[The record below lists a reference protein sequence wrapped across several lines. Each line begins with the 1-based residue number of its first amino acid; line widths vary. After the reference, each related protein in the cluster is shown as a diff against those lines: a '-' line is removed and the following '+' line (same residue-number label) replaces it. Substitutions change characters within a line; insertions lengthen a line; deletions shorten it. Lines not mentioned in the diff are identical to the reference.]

1 MKTNSRHFSALLN
14 ILVIVFTMNAAL
26 AHSTC
31 SMDSTGGNTEISQQ
45 SDQNTS
51 TAMPC
56 HTVDNLGSIEKSDPT
71 LSQCCADCSVF
82 SLPMD
87 ITKAIATAHSDIII
101 TTLTATLSRTIE
113 LPFRPP
119 ITSLS

>member
-31 SMDSTGGNTEISQQ
+31 SMDSAGGNPEISQ

-87 ITKAIATAHSDIII
+87 VTKVIATAHSDIII
-101 TTLTATLSRTIE
+101 TTLIATLSRTIE

-119 ITSLS
+119 TTSLS

>member
-1 MKTNSRHFSALLN
+1 MNSA
-14 ILVIVFTMNAAL
+14 
-26 AHSTC
+26 
-31 SMDSTGGNTEISQQ
+31 GGNPEISQQ

-51 TAMPC
+51 TGIPC
-56 HTVDNLGSIEKSDPT
+56 HTVDNLGSIEKPDPT

-87 ITKAIATAHSDIII
+87 SIKVIAAAHSDIII
-101 TTLTATLSRTIE
+101 TTLIATLSRTIE